1 MINKIYLFFVLCL
14 LATESRSQQML
25 NLYPGKIPNS
35 KQVANQET
43 ITPNK
48 QMGPIIREVSEP
60 TLEVFLPPQDIASGT
75 AVIICPGGGYHALL
89 IKREGQDIARAFNKK
104 GIAAFVL
111 KYRLPDDRSM
121 LDKSIAPIQDAQKAI
136 QTIRQRAKEWH
147 INPNQVGIMGFSAG
161 GHLASTAGTHF
172 NRAFIDNQSN
182 ISLRPD
188 FMILVYPVISFT
200 DSIGHTG
207 SRNYLLGTQ
216 PSKNQIEFYSNEL
229 QVNSKT
235 PPAFLVHAIDDSVV
249 SSKNSLYFYQ
259 ALRNN
264 GVLGELHL
272 YTKGEHG
279 FLTAPPFDE
288 WFGRCLYW
296 MKENKLMK
304 EK

>member
-1 MINKIYLFFVLCL
+1 MRSKIHLFLVLCL
-14 LATESRSQQML
+14 LTTESRSQQVM
-25 NLYPGKIPNS
+25 NLYSGKIPNS
-35 KQVANQET
+35 KQATNQET
-43 ITPNK
+43 VTPNK
-48 QMGPIIREVSEP
+48 AMGPIVQQVSEP
-60 TLEVFLPPQDIASGT
+60 TLEIFLPPQDIASGT

-111 KYRLPDDRSM
+111 KYRLPNDRTM
-121 LDKSIAPIQDAQKAI
+121 LDKSIGPIQDAQKAI
-136 QTIRQRAKEWH
+136 ETIRQRAKEWH
-147 INPNQVGIMGFSAG
+147 INPNQIGIMGFSAG
-161 GHLASTAGTHF
+161 GHLAATAGTHF
-172 NRAFIDNQSN
+172 NHAFIENQSN

-188 FMILVYPVISFT
+188 FLILVYPVISFT
-200 DSIGHTG
+200 DSIGHIG

-216 PSKNQIEFYSNEL
+216 PSEDQIKFYSGEL

-249 SSKNSLYFYQ
+249 SSKNSLYFYE
-259 ALRNN
+259 ALHNN
-264 GVLGELHL
+264 GVSGELHL
-272 YTKGEHG
+272 YAKGEHG

-296 MKENKLMK
+296 MKENKLIK